1 MRSSIDSNR
10 TVTQST
16 LSPAPRIDVRRGPDR
31 RASVLSVASNHTA
44 ATDVS
49 RSREVSI
56 GGGNA
61 IANIL
66 KKAGAN
72 QQNLPRPG
80 PREIPPVVFT
90 DIEQVS
96 SSEFSE
102 YLASIG
108 TEYEKY
114 RAQKELG
121 MEELRLQT
129 STLAKESD
137 SESDS
142 SVIGQLESRFAAAQ
156 LHPGKTIAGPR
167 LPLRRTGSFA
177 SVSSLDLPLSP
188 TESEHGRPSR
198 KHTAPSITPLSTVP
212 PIFFEENFSLENP
225 RTFDMVSENS
235 DVIRST
241 ASAPESRK
249 ALATNAILQEKL
261 SWYMDT
267 VEVHLIK
274 EISTASGSFFSALSD
289 LQVLHNE
296 SEEAVEK
303 IRGLR
308 EELRGVDEE
317 QAVRGL
323 EIERLRVR
331 RANAAKLEGAM
342 RTVKDVLERIENV
355 GALIDKDQHAQA
367 LEEIEKLNSELAG
380 KSRPKTDGAPALQPD
395 LSKVRALDGARNQL
409 RQLSSR
415 IGKNI
420 EKELARI
427 FVTDL
432 RQWAEGISPRETL
445 DRLSFSYQRNLRK
458 PGNSSQRTSME
469 QARTLE
475 TIRPEIER
483 TLEILQQTK
492 SMEGAFQSLRDAVMK
507 EIKAIIKQNLPSD
520 DDAESVS
527 SNITARSTND
537 KTIALARSLR
547 NMSPA
552 EFREMLACIYTS
564 TVEYLRRL
572 SSQYKLLLDITST
585 MDIAPS
591 PMNGKSD
598 TNDDI
603 RARQV
608 MDINDLIVA
617 AVDVAQSRMVRILN
631 VRSEQNSRF
640 SVYDFLQY
648 FALNI
653 LFIAECE
660 AISGRMGTGLQ
671 GSVSSQAKAFV
682 AVVHSDRM
690 ARQAGTVERDQW
702 SLEEVPA
709 SAQVSVNR
717 IVAAMTKDSQ
727 EWLNDLRVGAE
738 PPKTETN
745 GDQARSRSLAIE
757 DQSFY
762 VPVSTIVLMDALEVY
777 EKLLVAI
784 PVLGIDI
791 VANMLDILKLFNS
804 RTCQV
809 ILGAGATKSAGLKN
823 ITAKHLAMAS
833 QSLSV
838 VITLMPYLR
847 ECARRHIGQAPII
860 AEFDKVKR
868 AYQEH
873 QNEIHSKLVAIMSDR
888 LESHCR
894 SLASINWERANT
906 EKPEAYMEAL
916 VKETTTL
923 HKVLAKYLNDIG
935 LQAILDEVHAR
946 YNSRLGEEYRRIELR
961 SVQAQEAMLADVRY
975 FQDRL
980 SKLEGVRGPGDYL
993 VKLVEGKAVWAA

>member
-1 MRSSIDSNR
+1 
-10 TVTQST
+10 
-16 LSPAPRIDVRRGPDR
+16 
-31 RASVLSVASNHTA
+31 
-44 ATDVS
+44 
-49 RSREVSI
+49 
-56 GGGNA
+56 
-61 IANIL
+61 
-66 KKAGAN
+66 
-72 QQNLPRPG
+72 
-80 PREIPPVVFT
+80 
-90 DIEQVS
+90 
-96 SSEFSE
+96 
-102 YLASIG
+102 
-108 TEYEKY
+108 
-114 RAQKELG
+114 

-137 SESDS
+137 GESDS

-156 LHPGKTIAGPR
+156 LHPGKTIAGAR

-198 KHTAPSITPLSTVP
+198 RHTVPGITPLSTVP
-212 PIFFEENFSLENP
+212 PIFFEDNFSLENP

-296 SEEAVEK
+296 SEGAVEK

-308 EELRGVDEE
+308 EELREVDEE

-331 RANAAKLEGAM
+331 RANVARLEGAM
-342 RTVKDVLERIENV
+342 RALRDVVQRIENV

-380 KSRPKTDGAPALQPD
+380 KSQKTDAAPTLQLD
-395 LSKVRALDGARNQL
+395 LSKVQALDGARSQL
-409 RQLSSR
+409 KQLSSR

-432 RQWAEGISPRETL
+432 RQWAESISPRETL

-458 PGNSSQRTSME
+458 PGNGSQRTSME
-469 QARTLE
+469 QARTFE

-547 NMSPA
+547 NMSPV

-585 MDIAPS
+585 MDIGRS
-591 PMNGKSD
+591 PPPVNGNGNSD

-709 SAQVSVNR
+709 SVQQSVNR
-717 IVAAMTKDSQ
+717 IVAAMTKDSE

-738 PPKTETN
+738 PPKTKTN
-745 GDQARSRSLAIE
+745 GDEGRSRSLDIE

-894 SLASINWERANT
+894 SLATINWERANT

-923 HKVLAKYLNDIG
+923 HKVLAKYLNNIG
-935 LQAILDEVHAR
+935 LQTILDEVHAR

-993 VKLVEGKAVWAA
+993 AKLVEGKAVSAA